1 LSPTILNDEKR
12 KWLTE
17 YTTRQNTTMSL
28 RRVTLR
34 PGLAGN
40 LITEPFISFFCLNI
54 TP

>member
-1 LSPTILNDEKR
+1 
-12 KWLTE
+12 TE

-40 LITEPFISFFCLNI
+40 LITGQILPVSLFNTSLL
-54 TP
+54 PW